1 MRIKLGRWQRI
12 GIALSVLAFV
22 GLGVYAWIFEARH
35 RDQVYHRQLST
46 CDATLR
52 FAKDQLQSLGNDDD
66 REMRETA
73 IQKDYETCKTEAV
86 EKLQTAFDHS
96 LRRLP
101 IFLATVLVLII
112 LAWLIEWFLI
122 EMARRAR
129 RGMQRGRRRT

>member
-22 GLGVYAWIFEARH
+22 GLGVYAWTFEARH
-35 RDQVYHRQLST
+35 RDQIYHLQLGA
-46 CDATLR
+46 CDAAVH

-66 REMRETA
+66 RQIRETT
-73 IQKDYETCKTEAV
+73 IQKDYETCKTEAA
-86 EKLQTAFDHS
+86 EKLQTASNHS

-101 IFLATVLVLII
+101 IFLATVLMLII
-112 LAWLIEWFLI
+112 LAWLIEWFVI

-129 RGMQRGRRRT
+129 RRMQRRSRRT